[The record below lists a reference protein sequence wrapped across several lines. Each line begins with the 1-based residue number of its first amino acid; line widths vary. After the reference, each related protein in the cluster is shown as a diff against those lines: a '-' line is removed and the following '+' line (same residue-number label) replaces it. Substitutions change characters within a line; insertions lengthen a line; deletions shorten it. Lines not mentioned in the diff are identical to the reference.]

1 MKVSQELIEQTLSR
15 FAVLFPVPEHSKT
28 PELASVWYG
37 LFNDMAVEVFSAA
50 CQDCAKELR
59 SFPLPADVQRFA
71 DPHAVAKMIRTK
83 TTGKQKEPRQ

>member
-1 MKVSQELIEQTLSR
+1 MKVTQELVEQTLSR

-37 LFNDMAVEVFSAA
+37 LFNDMGVAVFSAA
-50 CQDCAKELR
+50 CRDCAMELK

-71 DPHAVAKMIRTK
+71 GTYQVAKMIRSK
-83 TTGKQKEPRQ
+83 RDPQAEGQA